1 MLWSEPSRSSLLSS
15 GAGKLWQLPLLLLL
29 DSTLRCLRCCL
40 RCTALQDVTDKQ
52 HRGYFVD
59 LFVRV
64 SNAVAINMYTKAS
77 RLRPAEQCVPL
88 RLVGGSEEG
97 QQARARVQ
105 GVGHPDPV
113 PSNCRLPAVWLH
125 CVPKSAGLLQQ

>member
-1 MLWSEPSRSSLLSS
+1 MPWSEPSRSSLLSRE
-15 GAGKLWQLPLLLLL
+15 AGELCQLALLLLL
-29 DSTLRCLRCCL
+29 NSTLRCLRCCL
-40 RCTALQDVTDKQ
+40 HCTALQDVTDKQ

-88 RLVGGSEEG
+88 RLGWRQQRGGPASSG
-97 QQARARVQ
+97 KRTRR
-105 GVGHPDPV
+105 
-113 PSNCRLPAVWLH
+113 RLP
-125 CVPKSAGLLQQ
+125 